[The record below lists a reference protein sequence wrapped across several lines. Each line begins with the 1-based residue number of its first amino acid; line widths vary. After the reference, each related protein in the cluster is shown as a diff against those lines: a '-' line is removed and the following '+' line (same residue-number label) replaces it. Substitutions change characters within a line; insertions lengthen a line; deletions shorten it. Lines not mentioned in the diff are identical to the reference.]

1 MKKIVT
7 TALALVLTLGMGVT
21 AFATPSVSTDVKAS
35 DATDSKGN
43 KVEVTVTVATEE
55 VKTEAAAKATEL
67 VGEGSS
73 VLATVDVTLP
83 TAVSKENPVTITFSV
98 PGVKAGDAV
107 SVLHQKH
114 DGTWEKLAG
123 TAGDGTVTVT
133 FTELS
138 PIAFVLE
145 KAAAPAGDV
154 PNPAA
159 NDIYLNN
166 NNNTTTTQAGVTSP
180 KTGEAGVFGFA
191 LAAVACGAA
200 LVCVNKK
207 KTA

>member
-21 AFATPSVSTDVKAS
+21 AFAAPSVSTEVKAS

-43 KVEVTVTVATEE
+43 KVEVTVNVATEE

-123 TAGDGTVTVT
+123 IAGDGTVTVT

-145 KAAAPAGDV
+145 KAATPVADPE
-154 PNPAA
+154 NPAK
-159 NDIYLNN
+159 NDIYL
-166 NNNTTTTQAGVTSP
+166 NNTTTTQAGVTSP
-180 KTGEAGVFGFA
+180 KTGEAGVFGLA